1 VTVTNQTLLE
11 ATFEAMVVGDELGPV
26 EIAID
31 DQYIKRAAFSVD
43 DYHPWYF
50 SADNPFG
57 RRVAPA
63 AALVA
68 DLLRLLNTKFD
79 PNSEQG
85 IHQKEEAWIHSPALL
100 GERVTLSG
108 RFVDKYVKRDK
119 GYIVTDAEARSV
131 EDGRLIVRHR
141 STEIARIEPGTE
153 LGTTSSA
160 PGSDRRVT
168 GEWPTDVVPL
178 DQLHADVRPGTPVV
192 GGRKEVD
199 QAQMSIFSN
208 VQAFWHTIH
217 TDLEAARRA
226 GLPGTLAQGLM
237 ESLYLSEFGT
247 QLFGASWFTS
257 GWMLTSYLQ
266 PVYAGDVLDARGVVI
281 DRRPSPAGVEIELE
295 TWLENQDGKRPA
307 VGWISATL
315 PASS

>member
-1 VTVTNQTLLE
+1 MTDQGLLE
-11 ATFEAMVVGDELGPV
+11 ATFEAMLVGHELGPV

-57 RRVAPA
+57 ARVAPA

-68 DLLRLLNTKFD
+68 DLLRLLNTEFD

-85 IHQKEEAWIHSPALL
+85 IHQKEEVWIHSPAVL

-119 GYIVTDAEARSV
+119 GYIVTDAEARSAA
-131 EDGRLIVRHR
+131 DGRLIVRHR

-160 PGSDRRVT
+160 PGSDRRVL
-168 GEWPTDVVPL
+168 GEWPTDVAPIGR
-178 DQLHADVRPGTPVV
+178 LHPDVQPGTPVI
-192 GGRKEVD
+192 GGRKEVN

-217 TDLEAARRA
+217 TDLDAARRA

-247 QLFGASWFTS
+247 LLFGASWFTS

-266 PVYAGDVLDARGVVI
+266 PVYAGDTLDARGVVVG
-281 DRRPSPAGVEIELE
+281 RRPSATGVEIELE

-307 VGWISATL
+307 VGWISASL
-315 PASS
+315 PAGT